1 MPFSTTAA
9 AADRYPL
16 LPRSG
21 RARGLSI
28 GIAIFLISSAA
39 GLGALRSSRPTMAG
53 GCRTQSSLA
62 ELRRGRKWWAQPLSA
77 CVKSASSPDSWS
89 RQQHLQSRTRL
100 VRVGSK
106 VEGGRWVVDDVAQ
119 APTG

>member
-28 GIAIFLISSAA
+28 GIAIFLISSAEQSA
-39 GLGALRSSRPTMAG
+39 DTGRGMQDPEQPCGGAA
-53 GCRTQSSLA
+53 
-62 ELRRGRKWWAQPLSA
+62 WAQVVGAAAQRLCKVGFQSGFMVA
-77 CVKSASSPDSWS
+77 AASPES
-89 RQQHLQSRTRL
+89 HE
-100 VRVGSK
+100 VG
-106 VEGGRWVVDDVAQ
+106 
-119 APTG
+119 